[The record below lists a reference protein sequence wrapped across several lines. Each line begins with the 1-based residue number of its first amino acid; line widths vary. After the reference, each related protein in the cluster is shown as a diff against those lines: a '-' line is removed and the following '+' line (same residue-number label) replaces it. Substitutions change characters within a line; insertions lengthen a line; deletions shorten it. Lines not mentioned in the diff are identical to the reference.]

1 MEAVTN
7 EIKKLANNARNK
19 LKSQLSAL
27 ALLVHE
33 NISIIGQYAT
43 ELLSINSDFL
53 TGIEQNLASN
63 TEERVSADVRIK
75 KSQVTTSSTTSPQGF
90 QLVSFFIHSVYLL
103 HFSMPFL
110 LRSL

>member
-19 LKSQLSAL
+19 LKSQFSAL

-43 ELLSINSDFL
+43 ALLSINSGLINFVD
-53 TGIEQNLASN
+53 
-63 TEERVSADVRIK
+63 R
-75 KSQVTTSSTTSPQGF
+75 
-90 QLVSFFIHSVYLL
+90 H
-103 HFSMPFL
+103 
-110 LRSL
+110 

>member
-19 LKSQLSAL
+19 LKSQFSAL

-33 NISIIGQYAT
+33 NISTIGQYAT
-43 ELLSINSDFL
+43 ALLSINSDFL

-63 TEERVSADVRIK
+63 TEERVSADIRIK
-75 KSQVTTSSTTSPQGF
+75 KSQVTTRSTTSPQGF
-90 QLVSFFIHSVYLL
+90 QLVRFFIHTVFISYILAC
-103 HFSMPFL
+103 HSC
-110 LRSL
+110 